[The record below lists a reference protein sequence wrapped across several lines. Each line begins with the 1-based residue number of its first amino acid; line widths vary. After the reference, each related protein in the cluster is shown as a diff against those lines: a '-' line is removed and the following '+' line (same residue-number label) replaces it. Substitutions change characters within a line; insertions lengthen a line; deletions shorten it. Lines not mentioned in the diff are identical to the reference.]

1 MPSGDALPGAY
12 AMLKSQ
18 FEEQKDALDKKDEVI
33 TAKDAAITAK
43 DARIAVLEELL
54 QLNKVERFAA
64 SSESNPLQANF
75 FNEPEMWA
83 DSEPEED
90 KPSQDSEAV
99 KKDKPKCA
107 GRKGLNPNIP
117 RTQERFLL
125 TDEERENAIDTFFVP
140 VKEELDITPARVQV
154 IEYLQEKAVYLD
166 ESGERKLK
174 AASRPAHPL
183 GKCIASVALLSYI
196 IIAKYCDVLPLYRQE
211 GILARYGGSITRATM
226 ARWMIQL
233 ALQLQPVIN
242 LLKEVQLTGD
252 YLQVDET
259 RLQVLKEQGM
269 LPTGHKWIWVMRGGP
284 PDKPVVL
291 FDYDK
296 SRGADV
302 AKRLL
307 DGFEGR
313 YLQSDGYAGYD
324 AAVDNDAVTH
334 IGCMDHARRKFV
346 KAIKALHKNKKKNVK
361 STPKCVVAL
370 SMFDALYR
378 VEREMDK
385 LVLNDEERKAYR
397 HTHAKP
403 KLDKLHA
410 WLLHNSTRVAKDTLT
425 HNAISYSLKQ
435 WSKLIAYCD
444 HGQLR
449 ISNVLAENAIRPFVV
464 GRKAWLFSDTPAG
477 ANASALYYTL
487 IETAKANEIDPYQYI
502 KHLVGHIAA
511 AETVEDIE
519 ALLPWNVKN
528 QLV

>member
-1 MPSGDALPGAY
+1 MPTGDALPGAY

-18 FEEQKDALDKKDEVI
+18 FEEQQTTLEKKDQVI
-33 TAKDAAITAK
+33 SAK

-54 QLNKVERFAA
+54 QLNKAERFAA
-64 SSESNPLQANF
+64 SSESNPLQANL
-75 FNEPEMWA
+75 FNEAEAWA
-83 DSEPEED
+83 GTEPDEAGNENL
-90 KPSQDSEAV
+90 SQDTAAQTKEKLKS
-99 KKDKPKCA
+99 A

-117 RTQERFLL
+117 RIQERFLL
-125 TDEERENAIDTFFVP
+125 SDEQRKNAIDTFFVP

-166 ESGERKLK
+166 DTGKRKLE

-196 IIAKYCDVLPLYRQE
+196 IIAKYCDGLPLYRQE
-211 GILARYGGSITRATM
+211 SILARYGGSITRATM
-226 ARWMIQL
+226 ARWMIRL
-233 ALQLQPVIN
+233 ALQLQPVVN
-242 LLKEVQLTGD
+242 LLKEVQLSAD
-252 YLQVDET
+252 YLQIDET
-259 RLQVLKEQGM
+259 RLQVLKEHGM

-284 PDKPVVL
+284 PDKSVVL
-291 FDYDK
+291 FDYNK

-324 AAVDNDAVTH
+324 AAVDKANVTH

-346 KAIKALHKNKKKNVK
+346 KAIKALPKNKKKDVK
-361 STPKCVVAL
+361 STPKCIVGL

-385 LVLNDEERKAYR
+385 LALSNEERKTYR

-435 WSKLIAYCD
+435 WGKLIAYCD

-449 ISNVLAENAIRPFVV
+449 ISNIQAENAIRPFVV

-477 ANASALYYTL
+477 ASASALYYTL
-487 IETAKANEIDPYQYI
+487 IETAKANQLDPYRYI

-519 ALLPWNVKN
+519 ALLPWNVKD
-528 QLV
+528 QLA

>member
-1 MPSGDALPGAY
+1 MPTSDALPGAY

-18 FEEQKDALDKKDEVI
+18 FEEQQTTLEKKDQVI
-33 TAKDAAITAK
+33 SAK

-54 QLNKVERFAA
+54 QLNKAERFAA
-64 SSESNPLQANF
+64 SSESNPLQANL
-75 FNEPEMWA
+75 FNEAEAWA
-83 DSEPEED
+83 GTEPDEEED
-90 KPSQDSEAV
+90 DNVSQDKSAEATE
-99 KKDKPKCA
+99 KPKSA

-117 RTQERFLL
+117 RVQERLL
-125 TDEERENAIDTFFVP
+125 LSDEQRKNAIDTFFVP

-166 ESGERKLK
+166 DTGKRKLV
-174 AASRPAHPL
+174 AASRPVHPL

-196 IIAKYCDVLPLYRQE
+196 IIAKYCDGLPLYRQE

-226 ARWMIQL
+226 ARWMIRL

-242 LLKEVQLTGD
+242 LLKEVQLSAD
-252 YLQVDET
+252 YLQIDET
-259 RLQVLKEQGM
+259 RLQVLKEHGM

-324 AAVDNDAVTH
+324 AAVDKANVTH

-346 KAIKALHKNKKKNVK
+346 KAIKALPKNKKRDVK
-361 STPKCVVAL
+361 STPKCIVGL

-378 VEREMDK
+378 VEREMEK
-385 LVLNDEERKAYR
+385 LVLSDEERKEYR
-397 HTHAKP
+397 HTHARP

-449 ISNVLAENAIRPFVV
+449 ISNIQAENAIRPFVV

-487 IETAKANEIDPYQYI
+487 IETAKANQLDPYRYI

-519 ALLPWNVKN
+519 ALLPWNVKD
-528 QLV
+528 QLA

>member
-1 MPSGDALPGAY
+1 MPTGDALPGAY

-18 FEEQKDALDKKDEVI
+18 FEEQQTALEKKDQVI
-33 TAKDAAITAK
+33 TAKN
-43 DARIAVLEELL
+43 ARIAVLEELL
-54 QLNKVERFAA
+54 QLNKAERFAA

-75 FNEPEMWA
+75 FNEAEAWA
-83 DSEPEED
+83 GTEPDETED
-90 KPSQDSEAV
+90 DNASQNNATQTKE
-99 KKDKPKCA
+99 KPKSS
-107 GRKGLNPNIP
+107 GRQGLNPNIP
-117 RTQERFLL
+117 RVQERFLL
-125 TDEERENAIDTFFVP
+125 SEEQRKNAIDTFFVP

-154 IEYLQEKAVYLD
+154 IEYLQEKAVYVD
-166 ESGERKLK
+166 EAGRRKLE

-196 IIAKYCDVLPLYRQE
+196 IIAKYCDGLPLYRQE
-211 GILARYGGSITRATM
+211 SILARYGGSITRATM
-226 ARWMIQL
+226 ARWMIRL
-233 ALQLQPVIN
+233 ALQLQPVVN
-242 LLKEVQLTGD
+242 LLKEVQLSAD
-252 YLQVDET
+252 YLQIDET
-259 RLQVLKEQGM
+259 RLQVLKEHGM

-284 PDKPVVL
+284 PDKPVVV

-324 AAVDNDAVTH
+324 AAVGKTNVTH

-346 KAIKALHKNKKKNVK
+346 KAIKALPKNKKKDVK
-361 STPKCVVAL
+361 STPKCIVGL

-385 LVLNDEERKAYR
+385 LALSDEERKTYR

-449 ISNVLAENAIRPFVV
+449 ISNILAENAIRPFVV

-477 ANASALYYTL
+477 ASASALYYTL
-487 IETAKANEIDPYQYI
+487 IETAKANQLDPYRYI

-519 ALLPWNVKN
+519 ALLPWNVKD
-528 QLV
+528 QLA